1 MLPEET
7 AIHSDYVL
15 DRHSLLAT
23 ALERFVLDPRGI
35 HGVSHWA
42 RVRYHGLRIGRER
55 GADLLLVELF
65 AFLHDSCRDDD
76 YLDPH
81 HGFRAAEFAMTLN
94 GSLFSI
100 NDAQL
105 HQLTTALEGH
115 SKGAIHADVTI
126 QSCWDADRLD
136 LVRLNIPPHAKYLS
150 NEATLHIDRAW
161 ALLKGRKQTPTMME

>member
-1 MLPEET
+1 MLPKET
-7 AIHSDYVL
+7 TFHSDYIL
-15 DRHSLLAT
+15 DRPRLLAT
-23 ALERFVLDPRGI
+23 VLDRFVLDPKGI

-76 YLDPH
+76 HLDPH

-94 GSLFSI
+94 RRLFSI
-100 NDAQL
+100 DDGQL

-115 SKGAIHADVTI
+115 SKGVTHADVTI

-136 LVRLNIPPHAKYLS
+136 LVRLNIAPHAKYLS
-150 NEATLHIDRAW
+150 SEAALHIERAW
-161 ALLKGRKQTPTMME
+161 TLFEGRRQTLSMME